1 MCAQSDLCGNVSSV
15 PETEGIKYTG
25 SKLRILP
32 YIVDMVRRLN
42 VESALDAFSGTTRV
56 AQLFAQIGYNTTAN
70 DISVW
75 SQVFATCYLLSKQA
89 DSYYLPYLDELNSL
103 PGYKGWFSEH
113 YGGEDEDG
121 KMPFQLKNTMRLDAI
136 RDRIEEYNLPW
147 EDKCVLL
154 TSLIL
159 AMDAVDNTLGHYA
172 AYLSGWSPRSYNDI
186 CLKLPKRPVITTNN
200 KVIRGDVFDAVHDY
214 HDLVYLD
221 PPYGSNNEK
230 MPPSRVRYAAY
241 YHIWKTIILND
252 KPAVFG
258 KANRREDTRDAACPS
273 VFEDF
278 KKNDE
283 GNSIAMQAIKE
294 LIEQTNSHYILLSYG
309 SGGRVTKE
317 ELYDILNS
325 NGKVIAAQ
333 EINYKKNVMSNMR
346 WTNEWINSNG
356 RYNEYLFL
364 MEKSGICK

>member
-1 MCAQSDLCGNVSSV
+1 MDAHLDLFGNISAV

-25 SKLRILP
+25 SKLKILP
-32 YIVDMVRRLN
+32 YIIEMVGKLHI
-42 VESALDAFSGTTRV
+42 VSALDAFSGTTRV
-56 AQLFAQIGYNTTAN
+56 AQAFSQIGYNTTAN
-70 DISVW
+70 DISMW
-75 SQVFATCYLLSKQA
+75 SQVFATCYLLSSQP
-89 DSYYLPYLDELNSL
+89 DSYYMPFLKELNSL
-103 PGYKGWFSEH
+103 QGYKGWFSEH
-113 YGGEDEDG
+113 YGSDNEEG

-136 RDRIEEYNLPW
+136 RDKIEEFNLPW

-154 TSLIL
+154 TSLIF

-186 CLKLPKRPVITTNN
+186 CLKLPKRHKVTTNN
-200 KVIRGDVFDAVHDY
+200 KVIQGDVFDAVKEY

-258 KANRREDTRDAACPS
+258 KANRREDTRDTASPS
-273 VFEDF
+273 IFEEY
-278 KKNDE
+278 KKNTQ
-283 GNSIAMQAIKE
+283 GNFIAMQAIKE

-309 SGGRVTKE
+309 SGGRATKE
-317 ELYDILNS
+317 ELNDILHS

-346 WTNEWINSNG
+346 WTNEWINSDG
-356 RYNEYLFL
+356 KYNEYLFL
-364 MEKSGICK
+364 LEK